1 MNVGINGFGR
11 IGRQVF
17 RSLQARYKNQI
28 NIVAVNDLGSPKV
41 NAHLLKYDTNYGP
54 YQGTVDA
61 TEKSLLVDGKEI
73 AVLSERD
80 PGVIP
85 WSDFD
90 VSLVIESTGFFTD
103 GNDAKKHIQG
113 SVNKVIISAPAKN
126 EDITLVLGV
135 NEDAYD
141 PSTHKVI
148 SNASCTTNCVANMV
162 KVLDDYFG
170 VKNGLMSTIHSF
182 TNDQKILDQV
192 HSDLRRARAA
202 SENIIPTTTGAASAV
217 GLVLPSLKGKLHG
230 MAFRVPTS
238 TVSITDFV
246 GNLKTNVTVDQIND
260 AYKKESANRLKG
272 ILDFSD
278 EELVSSDF
286 KFNSNSCI
294 IDGLSTMVM
303 EDNCVKVIGWYDN
316 EWGYASRTAD
326 LVAFLNS

>member
-246 GNLKTNVTVDQIND
+246 GNLKTNVTVDQINE

>member
-41 NAHLLKYDTNYGP
+41 KAHLLKYDTNYGP